1 MLVVFLIFAALA
13 GLLHIYIFVLE
24 TFLWTSESAKKTFK
38 TSTEQAN
45 QTKELA
51 ANQGVYNG
59 TLAVIAL
66 IGVAT
71 IAFGGN
77 ESIGKT
83 LILASCSVMTVAA
96 LYLLTTSKDK
106 RSAALR
112 QLMLPLLTLITWLF
126 LL

>member
-59 TLAVIAL
+59 TLAAIAL
-66 IGVAT
+66 LGVAV

-77 ESIGKT
+77 ELIGKT

-96 LYLLTTSKDK
+96 LYLLATSKDK
-106 RSAALR
+106 RNAALK